1 MPDAVTRKQIDY
13 QAFLNRE
20 SQKRHHRYDEELQQ
34 YSYLK
39 NGDLENAIKATK
51 QMFRSDLTGHLSENP
66 IRNYQYLF
74 VASVTL
80 ATRFAIQGGLDEEV
94 AFNTSDLYIQK
105 VDKLDNVP
113 DIFDLQIEMF
123 TSFTKLV
130 RQSKLDQAQSL
141 PILRC
146 IEYIDLHSHETITLT
161 DLAKHTGYSSNYIS
175 QLFKER
181 MNQSVKSY
189 IQAQKIAVAK
199 NMLLESDYSLLEISE
214 TLSFSSQS
222 YFTKVFKKMTGEK
235 PLEYRANH
243 LANAIHTKESKND
256 RT

>member
-1 MPDAVTRKQIDY
+1 MSDAVTRKQIDY

-20 SQKRHHRYDEELQQ
+20 SQKRHHRYDEELRQ

-39 NGDLENAIKATK
+39 NGDLKNAIEATQ
-51 QMFRSDLTGHLSENP
+51 QMFQSDLTGHLSENP
-66 IRNYQYLF
+66 VRNYQYLF

-105 VDKLDNVP
+105 VDKLDHVS

-130 RQSKLDQAQSL
+130 RQSKLDQAQAL

-146 IEYIDLHSHETITLT
+146 IEYIDLHLHETITLA

-189 IQAQKIAVAK
+189 IQMQKIAVAK
-199 NMLLESDYSLLEISE
+199 NMLSESDYSILEISE
-214 TLSFSSQS
+214 TLAFSSQS
-222 YFTKVFKKMTGEK
+222 YFTKIFKKIVGMT
-235 PLEYRANH
+235 PLEYKSTFI
-243 LANAIHTKESKND
+243 ANAIEEKSKNS
-256 RT
+256 

>member
-1 MPDAVTRKQIDY
+1 MTKWLSTQVTSIFK
-13 QAFLNRE
+13 
-20 SQKRHHRYDEELQQ
+20 
-34 YSYLK
+34 
-39 NGDLENAIKATK
+39 
-51 QMFRSDLTGHLSENP
+51 
-66 IRNYQYLF
+66 
-74 VASVTL
+74 
-80 ATRFAIQGGLDEEV
+80 
-94 AFNTSDLYIQK
+94 
-105 VDKLDNVP
+105 KLINIDNVP
-113 DIFDLQIEMF
+113 DTFDLQVEMF

-141 PILRC
+141 PILLC
-146 IEYIDLHSHETITLT
+146 IEYIDLHLHETITLI

-199 NMLLESDYSLLEISE
+199 NILLESDYPFLEISE

-222 YFTKVFKKMTGEK
+222 YLTKVFKKMTGEK

-243 LANAIHTKESKND
+243 LANAIHLKNYKQAYHIVS
-256 RT
+256 RIQLLKSLKKKRLGNAKL